1 MATLSLDSAL
11 SGLKAAQRSLDTIS
25 NNIANAQTVG
35 YTRKILPQETLVVG
49 GVGMGVTLDAIM
61 RNVDKALLRDLFKQ
75 LSVSQSAAVTQTYLN
90 RIQDFNGAAEA
101 EKSISAMLGKLADAF
116 SSLSGAPDNSVALQ
130 QTLTAAQQVA
140 KTFNNYNTL
149 LNQMRS
155 DTEGQVS
162 QDVVQANAQI
172 RAIATLNLKIQGLT
186 ASGQSTA
193 DLEDQRDIAIRNL
206 SKFMQ
211 ISTFSGE
218 NNILVVMTKQG
229 QTLADTTA
237 HQLVFEPSP
246 LTASTYYPG
255 GGANGLFIDSTGGAE
270 ITQGQ
275 IGGEIGALF
284 ELRDDTIPTYQ
295 AQIDELAQKTAYRFQ
310 QEGLKL
316 FTDANGSVPVNVAD
330 PGIVGYVGFAGQI
343 RVNQNVVAD
352 PTLIRRGTNGGIVAS
367 GSNEII
373 RKISQF
379 AFGAYEYQQAN
390 GTADISAGTL
400 FSSLSLTQV
409 NKING
414 DQDLTDYTPDLDAAP
429 NITAPAQFSIDIG
442 GGPVVITINPGD
454 TATDLVNNINT
465 ALGSSVASLSGGGQ
479 LVLTA
484 GADITLAD
492 IDIGAAGMADLGFSF
507 GAFAAQDPSFTVQV
521 GTQSPVTVNI
531 SATDTATD
539 LLNTLNAIPGLI
551 ATLGTGGE
559 LILTPRYGGDITLAN
574 VTGTPLAAL
583 GMTVAN
589 VAHAAFRQNNLGP
602 GGALSTGLSAGGS
615 LEDFARGAISAQAE
629 DASRAADSASRE
641 DTYFQALDKRN
652 SDASGVSIDEEIAG
666 LTRVQSAYAAAAR
679 MISATEKMLD
689 DLLNSV

>member
-1 MATLSLDSAL
+1 MTTLSLDSAL

-49 GVGMGVTLDAIM
+49 GVGMGVKLDAIM

-75 LSVSQSAAVTQTYLN
+75 LSVSQSATVTQTFLS
-90 RIQDFNGAAEA
+90 RIQDFNGASEA

-149 LNQMRS
+149 LNQMRN
-155 DTEGQVS
+155 DAEGQIS

-172 RAIATLNLKIQGLT
+172 RAIATMNLKIQGLT
-186 ASGQSTA
+186 AAGQSTA

-211 ISTFSGE
+211 VSTFTGE
-218 NNILVVMTKQG
+218 NNIVVVMTKQG
-229 QTLADTTA
+229 QTLADTVA
-237 HQLVFEPSP
+237 HQLVFEKSA

-255 GGANGLFIDSTGGAE
+255 GGANGLYIDSASGTE
-270 ITQGQ
+270 IVQGQ
-275 IGGEIGALF
+275 IGGEMGALF
-284 ELRDDTIPTYQ
+284 DLRDKTIPTYQ
-295 AQIDELAQKTAYRFQ
+295 AQIDELAQKTAYRCQ

-316 FTDANGSVPVNVAD
+316 FTDANGAVPANVAD
-330 PGIVGYVGFAGQI
+330 PGVVGYVGFAGQI
-343 RVNQNVVAD
+343 RVNQNIVAD
-352 PTLIRRGTNGGIVAS
+352 PTLMRRGTNGGIVAS

-429 NITAPAQFSIDIG
+429 NITAPAQFTIDIG
-442 GGPVVITINPGD
+442 GGPVGITINPGD

-465 ALGSSVASLSGGGQ
+465 ALGSSVASLSSGGQ
-479 LVLTA
+479 LILTA

-492 IDIGAAGMADLGFSF
+492 IDIGAAGMADLGFAF
-507 GAFAAQDPSFTVQV
+507 GTFTAQDPSFTVQV

-531 SATDTATD
+531 SATDTSTD
-539 LLNTLNAIPGLI
+539 LLNTLNAIPGLT

-559 LILTPRYGGDITLAN
+559 LILTPQYGGDITLAN

-583 GMTVAN
+583 GMTVTN
-589 VAHAAFRQNNLGP
+589 VPHVAFRQNNLGP
-602 GGALSTGLSAGGS
+602 GGTLTTGLSTGGA
-615 LEDFARGAISAQAE
+615 LEDFARSSVSAQAE
-629 DASRAADSASRE
+629 DASRAADAVNRE
-641 DTYFQALDKRN
+641 DAYFQTLDKRN
-652 SDASGVSIDEEIAG
+652 SDTSGVSIDEEIAA
-666 LTRVQSAYAAAAR
+666 LTRVQTAYSAAAR
-679 MISATEKMLD
+679 MISATEKLLD

>member
-11 SGLKAAQRSLDTIS
+11 SGLKAAQRSLDTIA

-49 GVGMGVTLDAIM
+49 GVGMGVQLDAIM
-61 RNVDKALLRDLFKQ
+61 RNVDKSLLRDLFKQ
-75 LSVSQSAAVTQTYLN
+75 LSVSQSASVTQTYLS

-140 KTFNNYNTL
+140 KTFNDYNTL

-155 DTEGQVS
+155 DTEGQIS
-162 QDVVQANAQI
+162 QDVAQANAQI
-172 RAIATLNLKIQGLT
+172 RTIATLNLKIQGLT

-193 DLEDQRDIAIRNL
+193 DFEDQRDIAIRNL

-211 ISTFSGE
+211 ISTFTGD
-218 NNILVVMTKQG
+218 NNMVVVMTKQG
-229 QTLADTTA
+229 QTLADATA
-237 HQLVFEPSP
+237 HQLVFDPSP

-255 GGANGLFIDSTGGAE
+255 GGANGLYIDGTSGTE
-270 ITQGQ
+270 IPQGQ
-275 IGGEIGALF
+275 IGGEMGALF
-284 ELRDDTIPTYQ
+284 DLRDKTIPTYQ

-316 FTDANGSVPVNVAD
+316 FTDANGAVPANVAD
-330 PGIVGYVGFAGQI
+330 PGVVGYVGFAGQI

-352 PTLIRRGTNGGIVAS
+352 PTLIRRGTNGGVVAS

-442 GGPVVITINPGD
+442 GGPVAILISPGD
-454 TATDLVNNINT
+454 TATDLVNNINA
-465 ALGSSVASLSGGGQ
+465 ALGSNVASLSSGGQ

-492 IDIGAAGMADLGFSF
+492 IDIGAAGMADLGFAF
-507 GAFAAQDPSFTVQV
+507 GTFTAQDPSFTVQV

-531 SATDTATD
+531 SSTDTATD
-539 LLNTLNAIPGLI
+539 ILNTLNAVPGLI
-551 ATLGTGGE
+551 ATLGSGGE
-559 LILTPRYGGDITLAN
+559 LILTPRYGGDLTLTN
-574 VTGTPLAAL
+574 VTGIPLAAL
-583 GMTVAN
+583 GMTVIN
-589 VAHAAFRQNNLGP
+589 VPHVAFRQNNLGP
-602 GGALSTGLSAGGS
+602 GGTLATGLLAGGS
-615 LEDFARGAISAQAE
+615 IEDFARSSVSAQAE
-629 DASRAADSASRE
+629 DASRAADAAARE
-641 DTYFQALDKRN
+641 DTYFQTLDKRN
-652 SDASGVSIDEEIAG
+652 SDTSGVSIDEEIAE
-666 LTRVQSAYAAAAR
+666 LTRVQTAYSAAAR
-679 MISATEKMLD
+679 MIAATEKLLD

>member
-1 MATLSLDSAL
+1 MTTLSLDAAL

-75 LSVSQSAAVTQTYLN
+75 LSVTQSATVTQTYLN

-116 SSLSGAPDNSVALQ
+116 SSLSGAPENSIALQ

-155 DTEGQVS
+155 DTEGQIS

-206 SKFMQ
+206 SKFVQ
-211 ISTFSGE
+211 VSTFSGE

-246 LTASTYYPG
+246 LTPSTYYPG
-255 GGANGLFIDSTGGAE
+255 GGANGLFIDSTGGTE

-275 IGGEIGALF
+275 IGGELGALF
-284 ELRDDTIPTYQ
+284 DLRDDTIPTYQ
-295 AQIDELAQKTAYRFQ
+295 AQIDELAQKMAYRFQ

-316 FTDANGSVPVNVAD
+316 FTDANGNVPANVAD
-330 PGIVGYVGFAGQI
+330 PGVVGYVGFAGQI

-352 PTLIRRGTNGGIVAS
+352 PTLIRSGTNGGIVAS

-379 AFGAYEYQQAN
+379 VFGAYEYQQAN

-400 FSSLSLTQV
+400 FSSLALTQV

-442 GGPVVITINPGD
+442 GGPVPITINPGD

-492 IDIGAAGMADLGFSF
+492 IDIGAAGMADLGFAF
-507 GAFAAQDPSFTVQV
+507 GTFAAQDPSFTVQV

-531 SATDTATD
+531 SSTDTATD

-559 LILTPRYGGDITLAN
+559 LILTPRYGGDLTLSN

-583 GMTVAN
+583 GMTVVN
-589 VAHAAFRQNNLGP
+589 VPHTAFRQNNLGP
-602 GGALSTGLSAGGS
+602 GGTLSTGLLAGGS

-629 DASRAADSASRE
+629 DASRAADAATRE